1 MSNITILYEVGE
13 NETGNGLTKT
23 EAMWCKNG
31 TWITNPKVVR
41 GGRALQEQKALLE
54 AAADK
59 CPPYRTDIYPPDIK
73 LSKMSPSAALLSF
86 LNLLHNLIIRFLIQA
101 VEK

>member
-1 MSNITILYEVGE
+1 MQ
-13 NETGNGLTKT
+13 
-23 EAMWCKNG
+23 NG
-31 TWITNPKVVR
+31 TKITNPKVVR

-59 CPPYRTDIYPPDIK
+59 RPPYWAAVYPPEIK
-73 LSKMSPSAALLSF
+73 LSKMPPSAALLSF